1 MKDSKFVSNN
11 KEMSKQEMMYSHVE
25 DYKASGLTQS
35 RYCENVGIKLATFSY
50 WVIKYKNENIQNSS
64 SNFITINKEHITESK
79 EYDIIYPNGVKLRV
93 ETKDLN
99 ELYSLVNLV

>member
-1 MKDSKFVSNN
+1 MKIFKI
-11 KEMSKQEMMYSHVE
+11 H
-25 DYKASGLTQS
+25 
-35 RYCENVGIKLATFSY
+35 R
-50 WVIKYKNENIQNSS
+50 

>member
-11 KEMSKQEMMYSHVE
+11 KKMSKQEMMYSHVE

-35 RYCENVGIKLATFSY
+35 RYCESVGIKLATFSY

>member
-1 MKDSKFVSNN
+1 
-11 KEMSKQEMMYSHVE
+11 MSKQEMMYSYVE

-35 RYCENVGIKLATFSY
+35 RYCDSIGMKLATFSY
-50 WVIKYKNENIQNSS
+50 WLIKYKNENSPNSS
-64 SNFITINKEHITESK
+64 SNFITINKEHILDSK
-79 EYDIIYPNGVKLRV
+79 EYEIIYPNGVKLRV